1 MLPVFAIWMHRKG
14 KTGHGCSQVMS
25 WAEPRAPVFG
35 SQMQTLWGACGG
47 DPRPF
52 RPAPQQTDPW
62 GGSATEGRTSLAL
75 GHREADTGMEG
86 MS

>member
-1 MLPVFAIWMHRKG
+1 MLPVFAIWTHKKG
-14 KTGHGCSQVMS
+14 KTGCGCSRGMS

-35 SQMQTLWGACGG
+35 SQMQTLREACRG
-47 DPRPF
+47 DPRPS